1 MIASPPRSVDIVARP
16 NGDVILL
23 PAMWPVRLT
32 PEERR
37 AFAAELLA
45 FDENDPLTCE

>member
-1 MIASPPRSVDIVARP
+1 MISSPPRIVDIVARP

-32 PEERR
+32 PDDRR
-37 AFAAELLA
+37 ALAAQLLA
-45 FDENDPLTCE
+45 FDENAPLACE

>member
-1 MIASPPRSVDIVARP
+1 M
-16 NGDVILL
+16 LL

-37 AFAAELLA
+37 KLAADLLA
-45 FDENDPLTCE
+45 FDEEET